1 MVIVDDIVDSA
12 DTICTVAAHVK
23 ELGARNI
30 YVCASHGI
38 FSPEAV
44 TKIESS
50 PITQV
55 IVTDTLPLP
64 TGTNKV
70 VQLSV
75 APMLAK
81 IILAEHFRRKLA
93 DENEFEADIETI
105 I

>member
-1 MVIVDDIVDSA
+1 M
-12 DTICTVAAHVK
+12 
-23 ELGARNI
+23 
-30 YVCASHGI
+30 YVCASHGV
-38 FSPEAV
+38 FSAESV
-44 TKIESS
+44 KKIEASD
-50 PITQV
+50 ITQV

-64 TGTNKV
+64 ANSTKI